1 MNIIYGFLKGILLA
15 FSALTPL
22 SYSGHNSLFSYL
34 SFNLETGGYDSILP
48 LIVKLSVILS
58 ISCFLKKDLI
68 SLCKSTGSLLK
79 NSKEKSKEYNLL
91 YMVFSGGLVLL
102 LMIPLRLLFKGID
115 GYIIITA
122 IGFFLSSVFV
132 LHGMKAKEKNM
143 KESNES
149 ILNGMIV
156 AFFKVFSLI
165 PGVSGFG
172 GMYYGGLISG
182 FRREFAIKYA
192 YIITFIWAVFS
203 LIYDLILS
211 FITGFVFNFDIVY
224 YIGFTLGALGIGGV
238 AVYSVYKAVENKKTG
253 WFAFYNIA
261 IGILTLLIMMRG

>member
-1 MNIIYGFLKGILLA
+1 MNIIYGFLKGIILA

-48 LIVKLSVILS
+48 LVVKLSVILS
-58 ISCFLKKDLI
+58 VSCFLKKDLAG
-68 SLCKSTGSLLK
+68 LFKSAGSLLK
-79 NSKEKSKEYNLL
+79 NSKEENEDNNFL
-91 YMVFSGGLVLL
+91 YMVFSGSLVLL

-115 GYIIITA
+115 NFIIITA
-122 IGFFLSSVFV
+122 IGFFLSAVFV
-132 LHGMKAKEKNM
+132 IHGMKAKEKNM
-143 KESNES
+143 KKSNES
-149 ILNGMIV
+149 VLNGIIV
-156 AFFKVFSLI
+156 AFFKVISLI

-172 GMYYGGLISG
+172 GMYYAGLISG
-182 FRREFAIKYA
+182 FKREFAIKYA

-203 LIYDLILS
+203 FIYDLILS
-211 FITGFVFNFDIVY
+211 FTGGFIFNFSILY
-224 YIGFTLGALGIGGV
+224 YIGFALGALGIGGV

-261 IGILTLLIMMRG
+261 IGIITLLIMMRG